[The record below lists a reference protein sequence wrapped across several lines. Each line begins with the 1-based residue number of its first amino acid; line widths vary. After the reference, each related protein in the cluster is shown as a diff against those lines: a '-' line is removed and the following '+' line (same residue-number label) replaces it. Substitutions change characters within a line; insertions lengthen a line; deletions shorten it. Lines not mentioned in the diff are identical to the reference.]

1 MIPTFDK
8 IHLKFKLNNINFSH
22 EELKEVAYS
31 LVKEGE
37 LYEKIAGDFLLD
49 WLNDKDYL
57 EVKSSGSTG
66 TPKSIRIHKQA
77 MVFSSIA
84 TGNYFKLEPGNTALH
99 CLPTNYIAGKMMLVR
114 AMILGLEIDLVEPT
128 SLPIFDDHKHYDFC
142 AMIPLQIQNSLNR
155 LNNIKTII
163 IGGAPVSKS
172 LIDDLQTLKTKV
184 YATYGMTET
193 LSHIAIKPLNVKSQ
207 SSHYK
212 VLGDI
217 KISQDDR
224 NCLVVD
230 APKLSDDIIV
240 TNDIVKLH
248 SKTEFE
254 FVGRYDNM
262 INSGS
267 IKIFPELVEA
277 KLRDKINERYFIASE
292 PDPLLGEKVI
302 LVIESNIDTT
312 NASTFEDLDHYE
324 IPKEVYAVE
333 NFIEVN
339 EKIQR
344 SKTLQLLKKL

>member
-8 IHLKFKLNNINFSH
+8 IHLKFKLNNHNYTH

-37 LYEKIAGDFLLD
+37 PYEKNAGDFLLD
-49 WLNDKDYL
+49 WLDEKDYL
-57 EVKSSGSTG
+57 TVKSSGSTG
-66 TPKSIRIHKQA
+66 TPKLIRIKKQA

-84 TGNYFKLEPGNTALH
+84 TGNYFKMEPGNTALH

-142 AMIPLQIQNSLNR
+142 AMIPMQIQNSLNR
-155 LNNIKTII
+155 LQNIKTII
-163 IGGAPVSKS
+163 VGGAPISQR
-172 LIDDLQTLKTKV
+172 LTDRLQSLKTKV

-193 LSHIAIKPLNVKSQ
+193 VSHIAIKPLNVKSK

-212 VLGDI
+212 ILEDI

-224 NCLVVD
+224 NCLIVN
-230 APKLSDDIIV
+230 APKLSDEIIV
-240 TNDIVKLH
+240 TNDIVELY

-267 IKIFPELVEA
+267 IKLFPELIED
-277 KLRDKINERYFIASE
+277 KLKDKIKERFMIASE
-292 PDPLLGEKVI
+292 SDPLLGEKVI
-302 LVIESNIDTT
+302 LIIEGKQDTT
-312 NASTFEDLDHYE
+312 NASTFEELDPYE
-324 IPKEVYAVE
+324 VPKKIYTVE
-333 NFIEVN
+333 KLVVIN

-344 SKTLQLLKKL
+344 SKTLDLIKK

>member
-1 MIPTFDK
+1 
-8 IHLKFKLNNINFSH
+8 
-22 EELKEVAYS
+22 
-31 LVKEGE
+31 
-37 LYEKIAGDFLLD
+37 
-49 WLNDKDYL
+49 
-57 EVKSSGSTG
+57 
-66 TPKSIRIHKQA
+66 
-77 MVFSSIA
+77 
-84 TGNYFKLEPGNTALH
+84 
-99 CLPTNYIAGKMMLVR
+99 MLVR

-128 SLPIFDDHKHYDFC
+128 SLPIFDDYKHYDFC

-155 LNNIKTII
+155 LKNIKTII
-163 IGGAPVSKS
+163 IGGAPISKS
-172 LIDDLQTLKTKV
+172 LIDDLQTIKTKV

-193 LSHIAIKPLNVKSQ
+193 VSHIAIKPLNVKSQ
-207 SSHYK
+207 TTHYK
-212 VLGDI
+212 VLGGI

-267 IKIFPELVEA
+267 IKMFPELIEA
-277 KLRDKINERYFIASE
+277 KLRDKIKERFFIASE

-302 LVIESNIDTT
+302 LVIEAKEDNT

-324 IPKEVYAVE
+324 IPKKVYAIE
-333 NFIEVN
+333 NFIEIN

-344 SKTLQLLKKL
+344 SKTLQLLKRD

>member
-8 IHLKFKLNNINFSH
+8 IHLKFKLNSNNYTH

-37 LYEKIAGDFLLD
+37 PYERNAGDFLLD
-49 WLNDKDYL
+49 WLDDKDYL
-57 EVKSSGSTG
+57 TVKSSGSTG
-66 TPKSIRIHKQA
+66 TPKVIRIHKQA
-77 MVFSSIA
+77 MVNSSIA
-84 TGNYFKLEPGNTALH
+84 TGNYFKMEPGNTALH

-142 AMIPLQIQNSLNR
+142 AMIPMQIQSSLNR
-155 LNNIKTII
+155 LQNIETII
-163 IGGAPVSKS
+163 VGGAPISQS
-172 LIDDLQTLKTKV
+172 LIDKLQSLKTKV

-193 LSHIAIKPLNVKSQ
+193 VSHIAIKPLNVKSK
-207 SSHYK
+207 STHYK
-212 VLGDI
+212 ILEDI
-217 KISQDDR
+217 EISQDDR
-224 NCLVVD
+224 NCLVVK

-277 KLRDKINERYFIASE
+277 KLRDKIKERFIIASE

-302 LVIESNIDTT
+302 MIIEGTKDTT
-312 NASTFEDLDHYE
+312 NVSTFEDLDFYE
-324 IPKEVYAVE
+324 VPKKVYTVE
-333 NFIEVN
+333 KFALIND
-339 EKIQR
+339 KIQR
-344 SKTLQLLKKL
+344 SKTLELIKK

>member
-1 MIPTFDK
+1 
-8 IHLKFKLNNINFSH
+8 
-22 EELKEVAYS
+22 
-31 LVKEGE
+31 
-37 LYEKIAGDFLLD
+37 
-49 WLNDKDYL
+49 
-57 EVKSSGSTG
+57 
-66 TPKSIRIHKQA
+66 
-77 MVFSSIA
+77 
-84 TGNYFKLEPGNTALH
+84 
-99 CLPTNYIAGKMMLVR
+99 MMLVR

-128 SLPIFDDHKHYDFC
+128 SLPIFDDYKHYDFC

-163 IGGAPVSKS
+163 IGGAPVSKI
-172 LIDDLQTLKTKV
+172 LIDDLQTIKTKV

-193 LSHIAIKPLNVKSQ
+193 VSHIAIKPLNVKSQ

-212 VLGDI
+212 VLGGI

-230 APKLSDDIIV
+230 APNLSDDIIV
-240 TNDIVKLH
+240 TNDIVKLL

-267 IKIFPELVEA
+267 IKMFPELIEV
-277 KLRDKINERYFIASE
+277 KLRDKIKERFFIASE

-302 LVIESNIDTT
+302 LIIEAKENTT
-312 NASTFEDLDHYE
+312 NALTFEDLDHYE
-324 IPKEVYAVE
+324 VPKKVYTVE
-333 NFIEVN
+333 NFVEIN

-344 SKTLQLLKKL
+344 SKTLELLKKA